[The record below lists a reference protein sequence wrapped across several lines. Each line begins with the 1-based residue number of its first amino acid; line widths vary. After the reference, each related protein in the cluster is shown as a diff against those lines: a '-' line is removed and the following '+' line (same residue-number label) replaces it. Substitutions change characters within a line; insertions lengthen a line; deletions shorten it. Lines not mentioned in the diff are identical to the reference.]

1 MSKNSRYFSAY
12 PTINPSYLSGG
23 TNRQDGD
30 SYTFNDIVRPNKN
43 ALKSNVIV
51 QPNIDYDVFKNY
63 NDDLEPISTENFNVI
78 GISVDTNIVDSNGV
92 PLNNDTDIIFL
103 DVLQGHNKS
112 DMAVS
117 YTTPIDS
124 NSVFYRNYPVK
135 NNFCNIR
142 FRNEKS
148 SNVHVSYDI
157 SLSKF
162 TQFNPPSQLGDNVEF
177 AEMSNLIRSGND
189 FYDDVSREKF
199 ENAKIINRFGYL
211 KDNVNST
218 QIISPI
224 LLEENTSNTF
234 AEVFGISD
242 SASDVFNMDI
252 SGETDLSNL
261 GRINNRITLL
271 GTSNSTISI
280 NRYKYIDTVDLLGNN
295 NTGNISIYK
304 NGTLDAVAYI
314 PKGFANISSAI
325 YYINKIEE
333 GVLKE
338 VKLNG
343 SVKIQNGSVQVRL
356 AQGSSIK
363 TIWSSGIINSD
374 VKNVWKPDYKI
385 PSNST
390 IYAIVEDIDTT
401 IYANERIDISMK
413 ILKYEL
419 QPVNSLNP

>member
-12 PTINPSYLSGG
+12 PTINPSYLSSGASRDV
-23 TNRQDGD
+23 NN
-30 SYTFNDIVRPNKN
+30 YTFEDIVRPNQN
-43 ALKSNVIV
+43 AFKSNVIV
-51 QPNIDYDVFKNY
+51 QPNINFDVFKNY
-63 NDDLEPISTENFNVI
+63 KNDLEPISTSNFNVI
-78 GISVDTNIVDSNGV
+78 GVSVDTNIVNGNGF
-92 PLNNDTDIIFL
+92 PINNDNDIIFL
-103 DVLQGHNKS
+103 DVLQGQNKS
-112 DMAVS
+112 DMVVS
-117 YTTPIDS
+117 YSTPILP
-124 NSVFYRNYPVK
+124 NNVFYRNYPVK
-135 NNFCNIR
+135 NNLCNIR

-162 TQFNPPSQLGDNVEF
+162 TQFNPPSQLGDDVEF

-189 FYDDVSREKF
+189 FYDDVSREQF

-252 SGETDLSNL
+252 SGETDLFNL
-261 GRINNRITLL
+261 GRINNRISIL

-304 NGTLDAVAYI
+304 TGTFDAVAYI
-314 PKGFANISSAI
+314 PKGFANVSSPI

-356 AQGSSIK
+356 AQGSSVK

-401 IYANERIDISMK
+401 IYADERIDISMK
-413 ILKYEL
+413 ILKYEK

>member
-1 MSKNSRYFSAY
+1 MSKNSRYFSSY
-12 PTINPSYLSGG
+12 PTLNPSYLSGG
-23 TNRQDGD
+23 ASRDINN
-30 SYTFNDIVRPNKN
+30 YTFEDIVRPNQN
-43 ALKSNVIV
+43 AFKSNITV
-51 QPNIDYDVFKNY
+51 QPSINYDVFKNY
-63 NDDLEPISTENFNVI
+63 KNDLEPISTSNFNVI
-78 GISVDTNIVDSNGV
+78 GVSVDTNIVNGNGF
-92 PLNNDTDIIFL
+92 PINNDNDIIFL
-103 DVLQGHNKS
+103 DVLQGHNKK
-112 DMAVS
+112 DMVVS
-117 YTTPIDS
+117 YSTPILP
-124 NSVFYRNYPVK
+124 NNVFYRNYPVK

-148 SNVHVSYDI
+148 SNVHVNYDI

-189 FYDDVSREKF
+189 FYDDVSREQF

-234 AEVFGISD
+234 TEVFGVSD

-252 SGETDLSNL
+252 SGETDLFNL
-261 GRINNRITLL
+261 GRINNRISIL

-304 NGTLDAVAYI
+304 TGTFDAVAYI
-314 PKGFANISSAI
+314 PKGFANVSSPI

-356 AQGSSIK
+356 AQGSSVK

-401 IYANERIDISMK
+401 IYADERIDISMK
-413 ILKYEL
+413 ILKYEK

>member
-12 PTINPSYLSGG
+12 PTINPSYLSSGASRDV
-23 TNRQDGD
+23 NN
-30 SYTFNDIVRPNKN
+30 YTFEDIVRPNQN
-43 ALKSNVIV
+43 AFKSNVIV
-51 QPNIDYDVFKNY
+51 QPNINFDVFKNY
-63 NDDLEPISTENFNVI
+63 KNDLEPISTSNFNVI
-78 GISVDTNIVDSNGV
+78 GVSVDTNIVNGNGF
-92 PLNNDTDIIFL
+92 PINNDNDIIFL
-103 DVLQGHNKS
+103 DVLQGQNKS
-112 DMAVS
+112 DMVVS
-117 YTTPIDS
+117 YSTPILP
-124 NSVFYRNYPVK
+124 NNVFYRNYPVK
-135 NNFCNIR
+135 NNLCNIR

-162 TQFNPPSQLGDNVEF
+162 TQFNPPSQLGDDVEF

-252 SGETDLSNL
+252 SGETDLFNL

-304 NGTLDAVAYI
+304 TGTFDAVAYI
-314 PKGFANISSAI
+314 PKGFANVSSPI

-356 AQGSSIK
+356 AQGSSVK

-401 IYANERIDISMK
+401 IYADERIDISMK
-413 ILKYEL
+413 ILKYEK

>member
-12 PTINPSYLSGG
+12 PTINPSYLSSGASRDV
-23 TNRQDGD
+23 NN
-30 SYTFNDIVRPNKN
+30 YTFEDIVRPNQN
-43 ALKSNVIV
+43 AFKSNITV
-51 QPNIDYDVFKNY
+51 QPNINFDVFKNY
-63 NDDLEPISTENFNVI
+63 KNDLEPISTSNFNVI
-78 GISVDTNIVDSNGV
+78 GVSIDTNIVNGNGF
-92 PLNNDTDIIFL
+92 PINNNDDIIFL

-112 DMAVS
+112 DMIVS
-117 YTTPIDS
+117 YSTPIVA
-124 NSVFYRNYPVK
+124 NNVFYRNYPVK

-177 AEMSNLIRSGND
+177 AEMSNLIRSAND
-189 FYDDVSREKF
+189 FYDDVSREQF

>member
-1 MSKNSRYFSAY
+1 MSKNSRYFSSY
-12 PTINPSYLSGG
+12 PTLNPSYLSGG
-23 TNRQDGD
+23 ASRDINN
-30 SYTFNDIVRPNKN
+30 YTFEDIVRPNQN
-43 ALKSNVIV
+43 AFKSNITV
-51 QPNIDYDVFKNY
+51 QPSINYDVFKNY
-63 NDDLEPISTENFNVI
+63 KNDLEPISTSNFNVI
-78 GISVDTNIVDSNGV
+78 GVSVDTNIVNGNGF
-92 PLNNDTDIIFL
+92 PINNDNDIIFL
-103 DVLQGHNKS
+103 DVLQGHNKK
-112 DMAVS
+112 DMVVS
-117 YTTPIDS
+117 YSTPILP
-124 NSVFYRNYPVK
+124 NNVFYRNYPVK

-148 SNVHVSYDI
+148 SNVHVNYDI

-211 KDNVNST
+211 KDNVNSK

-234 AEVFGISD
+234 TEVFGVSD

-252 SGETDLSNL
+252 SGETDLFNL
-261 GRINNRITLL
+261 GRINNRISIL

-304 NGTLDAVAYI
+304 TGTFDAVAYI
-314 PKGFANISSAI
+314 PKGFANVSSPI

-356 AQGSSIK
+356 AQGSSVK

-401 IYANERIDISMK
+401 IYADERIDISMK
-413 ILKYEL
+413 ILKYEK

>member
-12 PTINPSYLSGG
+12 PTINPSYLSSGASRDV
-23 TNRQDGD
+23 NN
-30 SYTFNDIVRPNKN
+30 YTFEDIVRPNQN
-43 ALKSNVIV
+43 AFKSNVIV
-51 QPNIDYDVFKNY
+51 QPNINFDVFKNY
-63 NDDLEPISTENFNVI
+63 KNDLEPISTSNFNVI
-78 GISVDTNIVDSNGV
+78 GVSVDTNIVNGNGF
-92 PLNNDTDIIFL
+92 PINNDNDIIFL
-103 DVLQGHNKS
+103 DVLQGQNKS
-112 DMAVS
+112 DMVVS
-117 YTTPIDS
+117 YSTPILP
-124 NSVFYRNYPVK
+124 NNVFYRNYPVK
-135 NNFCNIR
+135 NNLCNIR

-148 SNVHVSYDI
+148 SNVHINYDI

-162 TQFNPPSQLGDNVEF
+162 TQFNPPSQLGDDVEF

-189 FYDDVSREKF
+189 FYDDVSREQF

-252 SGETDLSNL
+252 SGETDLFNL

-304 NGTLDAVAYI
+304 TGTLDAVAYI
-314 PKGFANISSAI
+314 PKGFANVSSPI

-356 AQGSSIK
+356 AQGSSVK

-401 IYANERIDISMK
+401 IYADERIDISMK
-413 ILKYEL
+413 ILKYEK

>member
-12 PTINPSYLSGG
+12 PTINPSYLSSGASRDV
-23 TNRQDGD
+23 NN
-30 SYTFNDIVRPNKN
+30 YTFEDIVRPNQN
-43 ALKSNVIV
+43 AFKSNVIV
-51 QPNIDYDVFKNY
+51 QPNINFDVFKNY
-63 NDDLEPISTENFNVI
+63 KNDLEPISTSNFNVI
-78 GISVDTNIVDSNGV
+78 GVSVDTNIVNGNGF
-92 PLNNDTDIIFL
+92 PINNDNDIIFL
-103 DVLQGHNKS
+103 DVLQGQNKS
-112 DMAVS
+112 DMVVS
-117 YTTPIDS
+117 YSTPILP
-124 NSVFYRNYPVK
+124 NNVFYRNYPVK
-135 NNFCNIR
+135 NNLCNIR

-148 SNVHVSYDI
+148 SNVNVSYDI

-252 SGETDLSNL
+252 SGETDLFNL

-304 NGTLDAVAYI
+304 TGTFDAVAYI
-314 PKGFANISSAI
+314 PKGFANVSSPI

-356 AQGSSIK
+356 AQGSSVK

-401 IYANERIDISMK
+401 IYADERIDISMK
-413 ILKYEL
+413 ILKYEK

>member
-12 PTINPSYLSGG
+12 PTINPSYLSSGASRDV
-23 TNRQDGD
+23 NN
-30 SYTFNDIVRPNKN
+30 YTFEDIVRPNQN
-43 ALKSNVIV
+43 AFKSNVIV
-51 QPNIDYDVFKNY
+51 QPNINFDVFKNY
-63 NDDLEPISTENFNVI
+63 KNDLEPISTSNFNVI
-78 GISVDTNIVDSNGV
+78 GVSVDTNIVNGNGF
-92 PLNNDTDIIFL
+92 PINNDNDIIFL
-103 DVLQGHNKS
+103 DVLQGQNKS
-112 DMAVS
+112 DMVVS
-117 YTTPIDS
+117 YSTPILP
-124 NSVFYRNYPVK
+124 NNVFYRNYPVK
-135 NNFCNIR
+135 NNLCNIR

-162 TQFNPPSQLGDNVEF
+162 TQFNPPSQLGDDVEF

-189 FYDDVSREKF
+189 FYDDVSREQF

-211 KDNVNST
+211 KDNVNSK

-252 SGETDLSNL
+252 SGETDLFNL
-261 GRINNRITLL
+261 GRINNRISIL

-304 NGTLDAVAYI
+304 TGTFDAVAYI
-314 PKGFANISSAI
+314 PKGFANVSSPI

-356 AQGSSIK
+356 AQGSSVK

-401 IYANERIDISMK
+401 IYADERIDISMK
-413 ILKYEL
+413 ILKYEK

>member
-1 MSKNSRYFSAY
+1 MSKNSRYFSSY
-12 PTINPSYLSGG
+12 PTINPSYLSSGASRDV
-23 TNRQDGD
+23 NN
-30 SYTFNDIVRPNKN
+30 YTFEDIVRPNQN
-43 ALKSNVIV
+43 AFKSNVIV
-51 QPNIDYDVFKNY
+51 QPSINFDVFKNY
-63 NDDLEPISTENFNVI
+63 KNDLEPISTSNFNVI
-78 GISVDTNIVDSNGV
+78 GVSIDTNIVNGNGF
-92 PLNNDTDIIFL
+92 PINNNDDIIFL

-112 DMAVS
+112 DMVVS
-117 YTTPIDS
+117 YSTPILP
-124 NSVFYRNYPVK
+124 NNVFYRNYPVK
-135 NNFCNIR
+135 NNLCNIR

-148 SNVHVSYDI
+148 SNVHVNYDI

-162 TQFNPPSQLGDNVEF
+162 TQFNPPSQLGDDVEF

-189 FYDDVSREKF
+189 FYDDVSREQF

-234 AEVFGISD
+234 TEVVAISD

-252 SGETDLSNL
+252 SGETDLFNL

-304 NGTLDAVAYI
+304 TGTLDAVAYI
-314 PKGFANISSAI
+314 PKGFANVSSPI

-356 AQGSSIK
+356 AQGSSVK

-401 IYANERIDISMK
+401 IYADERIDISMK

>member
-12 PTINPSYLSGG
+12 PTINPSYLSSGASRDV
-23 TNRQDGD
+23 NN
-30 SYTFNDIVRPNKN
+30 YTFEDIVRPNQN
-43 ALKSNVIV
+43 AFKSNITV
-51 QPNIDYDVFKNY
+51 QPNINFDVFKNY
-63 NDDLEPISTENFNVI
+63 KNDLEPISTSNFNVI
-78 GISVDTNIVDSNGV
+78 GVSIDTNIVNGNGF
-92 PLNNDTDIIFL
+92 PINNNDDIIFL
-103 DVLQGHNKS
+103 DVMQGHNKS
-112 DMAVS
+112 DMIVS
-117 YTTPIDS
+117 YSTPIVA
-124 NSVFYRNYPVK
+124 NNVFYRNYPVK

-177 AEMSNLIRSGND
+177 AEMSNLIRSAND
-189 FYDDVSREKF
+189 FYDDVSREQF

-314 PKGFANISSAI
+314 PKGFANTSSPI

>member
-124 NSVFYRNYPVK
+124 NSVFFRNYPVR
-135 NNFCNIR
+135 NNYCNVR
-142 FRNEKS
+142 FRNNKV
-148 SNVHVSYDI
+148 SNVHINHEVT
-157 SLSKF
+157 LSKF
-162 TQFNPPSQLGDNVEF
+162 TQFNPPSQLGDNVKF
-177 AEMSNLIRSGND
+177 AEMSDLIRNGNN
-189 FYDDVSREKF
+189 FYDDVSREQF

-211 KDNVNST
+211 KDNVNSK

-234 AEVFGISD
+234 VEVFGVSD
-242 SASDVFNMDI
+242 SVFDNFEMGI
-252 SGETDLSNL
+252 SGETDVLNI
-261 GRINNRITLL
+261 GRINNVIELF

-280 NRYKYIDTVDLLGNN
+280 NRYKYIDTVDLLGNT
-295 NTGNISIYK
+295 NTGNVSIYK
-304 NGTLDAVAYI
+304 TGTLDAVAYI
-314 PKGFANISSAI
+314 PKGYGNVSSPI

-338 VKLNG
+338 VRLNG

-356 AQGSSIK
+356 AKG
-363 TIWSSGIINSD
+363 SGIQ
-374 VKNVWKPDYKI
+374 
-385 PSNST
+385 T
-390 IYAIVEDIDTT
+390 I
-401 IYANERIDISMK
+401 
-413 ILKYEL
+413 
-419 QPVNSLNP
+419 

>member
-12 PTINPSYLSGG
+12 PTINPSYLSSGASRDV
-23 TNRQDGD
+23 NN
-30 SYTFNDIVRPNKN
+30 YTFEDIVRPNQN
-43 ALKSNVIV
+43 AFKSNVIV
-51 QPNIDYDVFKNY
+51 QPNINFDVFKNY
-63 NDDLEPISTENFNVI
+63 KNDLEPISTSNFNVI
-78 GISVDTNIVDSNGV
+78 GVSVDTNIVNGNGF
-92 PLNNDTDIIFL
+92 PINNDNDIIFL
-103 DVLQGHNKS
+103 DVLQGQNKS
-112 DMAVS
+112 DMVVS
-117 YTTPIDS
+117 YSTPILP
-124 NSVFYRNYPVK
+124 NNVFYRNYPVK

-148 SNVHVSYDI
+148 SNVNVSYDI

-162 TQFNPPSQLGDNVEF
+162 TQFNPPSQLGDDVEF

-189 FYDDVSREKF
+189 FYDDVSREQF

-252 SGETDLSNL
+252 SGETDLFNL

-304 NGTLDAVAYI
+304 TGTFDAVAYI
-314 PKGFANISSAI
+314 PKGFANVSSPI

-356 AQGSSIK
+356 AQGSSVK

-401 IYANERIDISMK
+401 IYADERIDISMK
-413 ILKYEL
+413 ILKYEK

>member
-1 MSKNSRYFSAY
+1 MSKNSRYFSSY
-12 PTINPSYLSGG
+12 PTLNPSYLSGG
-23 TNRQDGD
+23 ASRDINN
-30 SYTFNDIVRPNKN
+30 YTFEDIVRPNQN
-43 ALKSNVIV
+43 AFKSNITV
-51 QPNIDYDVFKNY
+51 QPSINYDVFKNY
-63 NDDLEPISTENFNVI
+63 KNDLEPISTSNFNVI
-78 GISVDTNIVDSNGV
+78 GVSVDTNIINSNGF
-92 PLNNDTDIIFL
+92 PINNNDDIIFL

-112 DMAVS
+112 DMVVS
-117 YTTPIDS
+117 YSTPILP
-124 NSVFYRNYPVK
+124 NNVFYRNYPVK
-135 NNFCNIR
+135 NNLCNIR

-162 TQFNPPSQLGDNVEF
+162 TQFNPPSQLGDDVEF

-211 KDNVNST
+211 KDNVNSK

-234 AEVFGISD
+234 TEVFGVSD

-252 SGETDLSNL
+252 SGETDLFNL
-261 GRINNRITLL
+261 GRINNRISIL

-304 NGTLDAVAYI
+304 TGTFDAVAYI
-314 PKGFANISSAI
+314 PKGFANVSSPI

-356 AQGSSIK
+356 AQGSSVK

-401 IYANERIDISMK
+401 IYADERIDISMK
-413 ILKYEL
+413 ILKYEK

>member
-1 MSKNSRYFSAY
+1 MSKNSRYFSSY
-12 PTINPSYLSGG
+12 PTLNPSYLSGG
-23 TNRQDGD
+23 ASRDINN
-30 SYTFNDIVRPNKN
+30 YTFEDIVRPNQN
-43 ALKSNVIV
+43 AFKSNITV
-51 QPNIDYDVFKNY
+51 QPSINYDVFKNY
-63 NDDLEPISTENFNVI
+63 KNDLEPISTSNFNVI
-78 GISVDTNIVDSNGV
+78 GVSVDTNIVNGNGF
-92 PLNNDTDIIFL
+92 PINNDNDIIFL
-103 DVLQGHNKS
+103 DVLQGQNKS
-112 DMAVS
+112 DMVVS
-117 YTTPIDS
+117 YSTPILP
-124 NSVFYRNYPVK
+124 NNVFYRNYPVK
-135 NNFCNIR
+135 NNLCNIR

-162 TQFNPPSQLGDNVEF
+162 TQFNPPSQLGDDVEF

-189 FYDDVSREKF
+189 FYDDVSREQF

-252 SGETDLSNL
+252 SGETDLFNL

-304 NGTLDAVAYI
+304 TGTFDAVAYI
-314 PKGFANISSAI
+314 PKGFANVSSPI

-356 AQGSSIK
+356 AQGSSVK

-401 IYANERIDISMK
+401 IYADERIDISMK
-413 ILKYEL
+413 ILKYEK

>member
-1 MSKNSRYFSAY
+1 MSKNSRYFSSY
-12 PTINPSYLSGG
+12 PTINPSYLSSGASRDV
-23 TNRQDGD
+23 NN
-30 SYTFNDIVRPNKN
+30 YTFEDIVRPNQN
-43 ALKSNVIV
+43 AFKSNVIV
-51 QPNIDYDVFKNY
+51 QPNINFDVFKNY
-63 NDDLEPISTENFNVI
+63 KNDLEPISTSNFNVI
-78 GISVDTNIVDSNGV
+78 GVSVDTNIVNGNGF
-92 PLNNDTDIIFL
+92 PINNDNDIIFL
-103 DVLQGHNKS
+103 DVLQGQNKS
-112 DMAVS
+112 DMVVS
-117 YTTPIDS
+117 YSTPILP
-124 NSVFYRNYPVK
+124 NNVFYRNYPVK
-135 NNFCNIR
+135 NNLCNIR

-162 TQFNPPSQLGDNVEF
+162 TQFNPPSQLGDDVEF

-189 FYDDVSREKF
+189 FYDDVSREQF

-252 SGETDLSNL
+252 SGETDLFNL

-304 NGTLDAVAYI
+304 TGTLDAVAYI
-314 PKGFANISSAI
+314 PKGFANVSSPI

-356 AQGSSIK
+356 AQGSSVK

-401 IYANERIDISMK
+401 IYADERIDISMK
-413 ILKYEL
+413 ILKYEK

>member
-12 PTINPSYLSGG
+12 PTINPSYLSSGASRDV
-23 TNRQDGD
+23 NN
-30 SYTFNDIVRPNKN
+30 YTFEDIVRPNQN
-43 ALKSNVIV
+43 AFKSNVIV
-51 QPNIDYDVFKNY
+51 QPNINFDVFKNY
-63 NDDLEPISTENFNVI
+63 KNDLEPISTSNFNVI
-78 GISVDTNIVDSNGV
+78 GVSVDTNIVNGNGF
-92 PLNNDTDIIFL
+92 PINNDNDIIFL
-103 DVLQGHNKS
+103 DVLQGQNKS
-112 DMAVS
+112 DMVVS
-117 YTTPIDS
+117 YSTPILP
-124 NSVFYRNYPVK
+124 NNVFYRNYPVK
-135 NNFCNIR
+135 NNLCNIR

-162 TQFNPPSQLGDNVEF
+162 TQFNPPSQLGDDVEF

-252 SGETDLSNL
+252 SGETDLFNL

-304 NGTLDAVAYI
+304 TGTLDAVAYI
-314 PKGFANISSAI
+314 PKGFANVSSPI

-356 AQGSSIK
+356 AQGSSVK

-401 IYANERIDISMK
+401 IYADERIDISMK
-413 ILKYEL
+413 ILKYEK

>member
-12 PTINPSYLSGG
+12 PTINPSYLSSGASRDV
-23 TNRQDGD
+23 NN
-30 SYTFNDIVRPNKN
+30 YTFEDIVRPNQN
-43 ALKSNVIV
+43 AFKSNITV
-51 QPNIDYDVFKNY
+51 QPNINFDVFKNY
-63 NDDLEPISTENFNVI
+63 KNDLEPISTSNFNVI
-78 GISVDTNIVDSNGV
+78 GVSIDTNIVNGNGF
-92 PLNNDTDIIFL
+92 PINNNDDIIFL

-112 DMAVS
+112 DMIVS
-117 YTTPIDS
+117 YSTPIVA
-124 NSVFYRNYPVK
+124 NNVFYRNYPVK

-148 SNVHVSYDI
+148 SNVHVNYDI

-177 AEMSNLIRSGND
+177 AEMSNLIRSAND
-189 FYDDVSREKF
+189 FYDDVSREQF

>member
-12 PTINPSYLSGG
+12 PTINPSYLSSGASRDV
-23 TNRQDGD
+23 NN
-30 SYTFNDIVRPNKN
+30 YTFEDIVRPNQN
-43 ALKSNVIV
+43 AFKSNVIV
-51 QPNIDYDVFKNY
+51 QPNINFDVFKNY
-63 NDDLEPISTENFNVI
+63 KNDLEPISTSNFNVI
-78 GISVDTNIVDSNGV
+78 GVSVDTNIVNGNGF
-92 PLNNDTDIIFL
+92 PINNDNDIIFL
-103 DVLQGHNKS
+103 DVLQGQNKS
-112 DMAVS
+112 DMVVS
-117 YTTPIDS
+117 YSTPILP
-124 NSVFYRNYPVK
+124 NNVFYRNYPVK
-135 NNFCNIR
+135 NNLCNIR

-162 TQFNPPSQLGDNVEF
+162 TQFNPPSQLGDDVEF

-252 SGETDLSNL
+252 SGETDLFNL
-261 GRINNRITLL
+261 GRINNRISIL

-304 NGTLDAVAYI
+304 TGTFDAVAYI
-314 PKGFANISSAI
+314 PKGFANVSSPI

-356 AQGSSIK
+356 AQGSSVK

-401 IYANERIDISMK
+401 IYADERIDISMK
-413 ILKYEL
+413 ILKYEK

>member
-12 PTINPSYLSGG
+12 PTINPSYLSSGASRDV
-23 TNRQDGD
+23 NN
-30 SYTFNDIVRPNKN
+30 YTFEDIVRPNQN
-43 ALKSNVIV
+43 AFKSNVIV
-51 QPNIDYDVFKNY
+51 QPNINFDVFKNY
-63 NDDLEPISTENFNVI
+63 KNDLEPISTSNFNVI
-78 GISVDTNIVDSNGV
+78 GVSVDTNIVNGNGF
-92 PLNNDTDIIFL
+92 PINNDNDIIFL
-103 DVLQGHNKS
+103 DVLQGQNKS
-112 DMAVS
+112 DMVVS
-117 YTTPIDS
+117 YSTPILP
-124 NSVFYRNYPVK
+124 NNVFYRNYPVK
-135 NNFCNIR
+135 NNLCNIR

-162 TQFNPPSQLGDNVEF
+162 TQFNPPSQLGDDVEF

-189 FYDDVSREKF
+189 FYDDVSREQF

-252 SGETDLSNL
+252 SGETDLFNL

-304 NGTLDAVAYI
+304 TGTLDAVAYI
-314 PKGFANISSAI
+314 PKGFANVSSPI

-356 AQGSSIK
+356 AQGSSVK

-401 IYANERIDISMK
+401 IYADERIDISMK
-413 ILKYEL
+413 ILKYEK

>member
-12 PTINPSYLSGG
+12 PTINPSYLSSGASRDV
-23 TNRQDGD
+23 NN
-30 SYTFNDIVRPNKN
+30 YTFEDIVRPNQN
-43 ALKSNVIV
+43 AFKSNVIV
-51 QPNIDYDVFKNY
+51 QPNINFDVFKNY
-63 NDDLEPISTENFNVI
+63 KNDLEPISTSNFNVI
-78 GISVDTNIVDSNGV
+78 GVSVDTNIVNGNGF
-92 PLNNDTDIIFL
+92 PINNDNDIIFL
-103 DVLQGHNKS
+103 DVLQGQNKS
-112 DMAVS
+112 DMVVS
-117 YTTPIDS
+117 YSTPILP
-124 NSVFYRNYPVK
+124 NNVFYRNYPVK
-135 NNFCNIR
+135 NNLCNIR

-162 TQFNPPSQLGDNVEF
+162 TQFNPPSQLGDDVEF

-189 FYDDVSREKF
+189 FYDDVSREQF

-252 SGETDLSNL
+252 SGETDLFNL

-304 NGTLDAVAYI
+304 TGTFDAVAYI
-314 PKGFANISSAI
+314 PKGFANVSSPI

-356 AQGSSIK
+356 AQGSSVK

-401 IYANERIDISMK
+401 IYADERIDISMK
-413 ILKYEL
+413 ILKYEK

>member
-1 MSKNSRYFSAY
+1 MSKNSRYFSSY
-12 PTINPSYLSGG
+12 PTLNPSYLSGG
-23 TNRQDGD
+23 ASRDINN
-30 SYTFNDIVRPNKN
+30 YTFEDIVRPNQN
-43 ALKSNVIV
+43 AFKSNITV
-51 QPNIDYDVFKNY
+51 QPSINYDVFKNY
-63 NDDLEPISTENFNVI
+63 KNDLEPISTSNFNVI
-78 GISVDTNIVDSNGV
+78 GVSVDTNIVNGNGF
-92 PLNNDTDIIFL
+92 PINNDNDIIFL
-103 DVLQGHNKS
+103 DVLQGQNKS
-112 DMAVS
+112 DMVVS
-117 YTTPIDS
+117 YSTPILP
-124 NSVFYRNYPVK
+124 NNVFYRNYPVK
-135 NNFCNIR
+135 NNLCNIR

-148 SNVHVSYDI
+148 SNVHVNYDI

-162 TQFNPPSQLGDNVEF
+162 TQFNPPSQLGDDVEF

-211 KDNVNST
+211 KDNVNSK

-234 AEVFGISD
+234 TEVFGVSD

-252 SGETDLSNL
+252 SGETDLFNL
-261 GRINNRITLL
+261 GRINNRISIL

-304 NGTLDAVAYI
+304 TGTFDAVAYI
-314 PKGFANISSAI
+314 PKGFANVSSPI

-356 AQGSSIK
+356 AQGSSVK

-401 IYANERIDISMK
+401 IYADERIDISMK
-413 ILKYEL
+413 ILKYEK

>member
-12 PTINPSYLSGG
+12 PTINPSYLSSGASRDV
-23 TNRQDGD
+23 NN
-30 SYTFNDIVRPNKN
+30 YTFEDIVRPNQN
-43 ALKSNVIV
+43 AFKSNVIV
-51 QPNIDYDVFKNY
+51 QPNINFDVFKNY
-63 NDDLEPISTENFNVI
+63 KNDLEPISTSNFNVI
-78 GISVDTNIVDSNGV
+78 GVSIDTNIVNGNGF
-92 PLNNDTDIIFL
+92 PINNNDDIIFL

-112 DMAVS
+112 DMIVS
-117 YTTPIDS
+117 YSTPIVA
-124 NSVFYRNYPVK
+124 NNVFYRNYPVK

-177 AEMSNLIRSGND
+177 AEMSNLIRSAND
-189 FYDDVSREKF
+189 FYDDVSREQF

>member
-12 PTINPSYLSGG
+12 PTINPSYLSSGASRDV
-23 TNRQDGD
+23 NN
-30 SYTFNDIVRPNKN
+30 YTFEDIVRPNQN
-43 ALKSNVIV
+43 AFKSNITV
-51 QPNIDYDVFKNY
+51 QPNINFDVFKNY
-63 NDDLEPISTENFNVI
+63 KNDLEPISTSNFNVI
-78 GISVDTNIVDSNGV
+78 GVSIDTNIVNGNGF
-92 PLNNDTDIIFL
+92 PINNNDDIIFL

-112 DMAVS
+112 DMVVS
-117 YTTPIDS
+117 YSTPILP
-124 NSVFYRNYPVK
+124 NNVFYRNYPVK

-177 AEMSNLIRSGND
+177 AEMSNLIRSAND
-189 FYDDVSREKF
+189 FYDDVSREQF

>member
-1 MSKNSRYFSAY
+1 M
-12 PTINPSYLSGG
+12 
-23 TNRQDGD
+23 
-30 SYTFNDIVRPNKN
+30 V
-43 ALKSNVIV
+43 
-51 QPNIDYDVFKNY
+51 
-63 NDDLEPISTENFNVI
+63 
-78 GISVDTNIVDSNGV
+78 
-92 PLNNDTDIIFL
+92 
-103 DVLQGHNKS
+103 
-112 DMAVS
+112 VS
-117 YTTPIDS
+117 YSTPILP
-124 NSVFYRNYPVK
+124 NNVFYRNYPVK
-135 NNFCNIR
+135 NNLCNIR

-162 TQFNPPSQLGDNVEF
+162 TQFNPPSQLGDDVEF

-252 SGETDLSNL
+252 SGETDLFNL

-304 NGTLDAVAYI
+304 TGTLDAVAYI
-314 PKGFANISSAI
+314 PKGFANVSSPI

-356 AQGSSIK
+356 AQGSSVK

-401 IYANERIDISMK
+401 IYADERIDISMK
-413 ILKYEL
+413 ILKYEK

>member
-12 PTINPSYLSGG
+12 PTINPSYLSSGASRDI
-23 TNRQDGD
+23 NN
-30 SYTFNDIVRPNKN
+30 YTFEDIVRPNQN
-43 ALKSNVIV
+43 AFKSNVIV
-51 QPNIDYDVFKNY
+51 QPNINFDVFKNY
-63 NDDLEPISTENFNVI
+63 KNDLEPISTSNFNVI
-78 GISVDTNIVDSNGV
+78 GVSVDTNIVNGNGF
-92 PLNNDTDIIFL
+92 PINNDNDIIFL
-103 DVLQGHNKS
+103 DVLQGHNKK
-112 DMAVS
+112 DMVVS
-117 YTTPIDS
+117 YSTPILP
-124 NSVFYRNYPVK
+124 NNVFYRNYPVK
-135 NNFCNIR
+135 NNLCNIR

-162 TQFNPPSQLGDNVEF
+162 TQFNPPSQLGDDVEF

-189 FYDDVSREKF
+189 FYDDVSREQF

-252 SGETDLSNL
+252 SGETDLFNL

-304 NGTLDAVAYI
+304 TGTFDAVAYI
-314 PKGFANISSAI
+314 PKGFANVSSPI

-356 AQGSSIK
+356 AQGSSVK

-401 IYANERIDISMK
+401 IYADERIDISMK
-413 ILKYEL
+413 ILKYEK

>member
-1 MSKNSRYFSAY
+1 MSKNSRYFSSY
-12 PTINPSYLSGG
+12 PTLNPSYLSGG
-23 TNRQDGD
+23 ASRDINN
-30 SYTFNDIVRPNKN
+30 YTFEDIVRPNQN
-43 ALKSNVIV
+43 AFKSNVIV
-51 QPNIDYDVFKNY
+51 QPNINFDVFKNY
-63 NDDLEPISTENFNVI
+63 KNDLEPISTSNFNVI
-78 GISVDTNIVDSNGV
+78 GVSVDTNIVNGNGF
-92 PLNNDTDIIFL
+92 PINNDNDIIFL
-103 DVLQGHNKS
+103 DVLQGQNKS
-112 DMAVS
+112 DMVVS
-117 YTTPIDS
+117 YSTPILP
-124 NSVFYRNYPVK
+124 NNVFYRNYPVK

-148 SNVHVSYDI
+148 SNVHVNYDI

-211 KDNVNST
+211 KDNVNSK

-234 AEVFGISD
+234 TEVFGVSD

-252 SGETDLSNL
+252 SGETDLFNL
-261 GRINNRITLL
+261 GRINNRISIL

-304 NGTLDAVAYI
+304 TGTFDAVAYI
-314 PKGFANISSAI
+314 PKGFANVSSPI

-356 AQGSSIK
+356 AQGSSVK

-401 IYANERIDISMK
+401 IYADERIDISMK
-413 ILKYEL
+413 ILKYEK

>member
-63 NDDLEPISTENFNVI
+63 NDDLEPISTGNFNVI

-124 NSVFYRNYPVK
+124 NSVFYRNYPVR
-135 NNFCNIR
+135 NNYCNVR
-142 FRNEKS
+142 FRNNKV
-148 SNVHVSYDI
+148 SNVHINHEVT
-157 SLSKF
+157 LSKF
-162 TQFNPPSQLGDNVEF
+162 TQFNPPSQLGDNVKF
-177 AEMSNLIRSGND
+177 AEMSDLIRNGNN
-189 FYDDVSREKF
+189 FYDDVSREQF

-211 KDNVNST
+211 KDNVNSK

-234 AEVFGISD
+234 VEVFGVSD
-242 SASDVFNMDI
+242 SVLDNFEMEI
-252 SGETDLSNL
+252 SGETDILNI
-261 GRINNRITLL
+261 GRINNAIELF
-271 GTSNSTISI
+271 GTSNSTVSI
-280 NRYKYIDTVDLLGNN
+280 NRYKYIDTVDLLGNT
-295 NTGNISIYK
+295 NTGNVSIYK
-304 NGTLDAVAYI
+304 TGTLDAVAYI
-314 PKGFANISSAI
+314 PKGYGNVSSPI

-338 VKLNG
+338 VRLNG

-356 AQGSSIK
+356 AKGSDIQ
-363 TIWSSGIINSD
+363 TIWTSGIIDGLVN
-374 VKNVWKPDYKI
+374 NVWYPDFKI

-390 IYAIVEDIDTT
+390 VYAIVEDIDTT
-401 IYANERIDISMK
+401 IYSDERIDLSMK

-419 QPVNSLNP
+419 QPLNSLNP

>member
-12 PTINPSYLSGG
+12 PTINPGYLSGG

-51 QPNIDYDVFKNY
+51 QPNIDYDVFITN
-63 NDDLEPISTENFNVI
+63 NNILDPISTSNFNVI
-78 GISVDTNIVDSNGV
+78 GISVDTNIVDSNGI
-92 PLNNDTDIIFL
+92 PLNSSDDIIFL
-103 DVLQGHNKS
+103 DVLQGHNKT

-117 YTTPIDS
+117 YTTPIES
-124 NSVFYRNYPVK
+124 NSVFFRNYPVR
-135 NNFCNIR
+135 NNYCNVR
-142 FRNEKS
+142 FRNNKV
-148 SNVHVSYDI
+148 SNVHVNHEI
-157 SLSKF
+157 TLSKF
-162 TQFNPPSQLGDNVEF
+162 TQFNPPSQLGDNVKF
-177 AEMSNLIRSGND
+177 AEMSDLIRNGNN
-189 FYDDVSREKF
+189 FYDDVSREQF

-234 AEVFGISD
+234 VEVFGVSD
-242 SASDVFNMDI
+242 SNADNFELEI
-252 SGETDLSNL
+252 SGETDIFSL
-261 GRINNRITLL
+261 GRINNAIELF
-271 GTSNSTISI
+271 GTSNSTIST

-295 NTGNISIYK
+295 NTGNVTIYK
-304 NGTLDAVAYI
+304 TGTLDAVAYI
-314 PKGFANISSAI
+314 PKGYGNISSPI

-338 VKLNG
+338 VRLSG
-343 SVKIQNGSVQVRL
+343 IAKIQNGSVQVRL
-356 AQGSSIK
+356 AQGSEIK
-363 TIWSSGIINSD
+363 TIWSSGIMDGEVN
-374 VKNVWKPDYKI
+374 NVWKPDYKI

-390 IYAIVEDIDTT
+390 VYALVEDLDTT
-401 IYANERIDISMK
+401 VYSDERIDLSMK

-419 QPVNSLNP
+419 QPPNSLNP

>member
-1 MSKNSRYFSAY
+1 MSKNSRYFSSY
-12 PTINPSYLSGG
+12 PTINPSYLSSGASRDV
-23 TNRQDGD
+23 NN
-30 SYTFNDIVRPNKN
+30 YTFEDIVRPNQN
-43 ALKSNVIV
+43 AFKSNITV
-51 QPNIDYDVFKNY
+51 QPSINYDVFKNY
-63 NDDLEPISTENFNVI
+63 KNDLEPISTSNFNVI
-78 GISVDTNIVDSNGV
+78 GVSVDTNIVNGNGF
-92 PLNNDTDIIFL
+92 PINNDNDIIFL
-103 DVLQGHNKS
+103 DVLQGQNKS
-112 DMAVS
+112 DMVVS
-117 YTTPIDS
+117 YSTPILP
-124 NSVFYRNYPVK
+124 NNVFYRNYPVK
-135 NNFCNIR
+135 NNLCNIR

-162 TQFNPPSQLGDNVEF
+162 TQFNPPSQLGDDVEF

-189 FYDDVSREKF
+189 FYDDVSREQF

-252 SGETDLSNL
+252 SGETDLFNL

-304 NGTLDAVAYI
+304 TGTFDAVAYI
-314 PKGFANISSAI
+314 PKGFANVSSPI

-356 AQGSSIK
+356 AQGSSVK

-401 IYANERIDISMK
+401 IYADERIDISMK
-413 ILKYEL
+413 ILKYEK